1 MKILV
6 ELQGTASETVLVALL
21 AAQARV
27 MAERPAE
34 DRQRLV
40 CYSSNQVRF
49 LPQLTAMPAVPAIE
63 HTHSAK
69 T

>member
-1 MKILV
+1 MMIAI

-40 CYSSNQVRF
+40 CYSSNQV
-49 LPQLTAMPAVPAIE
+49 
-63 HTHSAK
+63 
-69 T
+69 